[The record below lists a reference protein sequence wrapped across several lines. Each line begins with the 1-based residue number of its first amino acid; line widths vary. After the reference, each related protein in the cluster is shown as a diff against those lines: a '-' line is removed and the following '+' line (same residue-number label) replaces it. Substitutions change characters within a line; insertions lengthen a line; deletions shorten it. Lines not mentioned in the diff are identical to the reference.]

1 MVKNE
6 SLQDLLTNIS
16 SKSPAPGG
24 GSVAALSGCFG
35 AALVSMVCNLTIGK
49 KKYKGVEEE
58 FKLILGESEE
68 LGEELLKLSE
78 KDVEAFNEVM
88 KAYKLPDG
96 EDKTKNLEDAYQ
108 MAASVPHDTAVH
120 CMRIMELAKIT
131 AKSGNKNAQTDSAV
145 GALMAYSGLRGA
157 ILNIKINLK
166 SIQDKQ
172 FIDKM
177 NVKPD
182 ILEKKGDKLLSEII
196 FEIEPNLLK

>member
-177 NVKPD
+177 NVKAD